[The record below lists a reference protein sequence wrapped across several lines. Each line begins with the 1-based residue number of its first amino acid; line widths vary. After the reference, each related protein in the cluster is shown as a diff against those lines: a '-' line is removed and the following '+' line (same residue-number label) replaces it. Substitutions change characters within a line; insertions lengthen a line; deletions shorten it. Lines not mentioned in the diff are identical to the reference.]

1 MSKYEQYIE
10 DVQNGRIVVGEL
22 MRLSVERF
30 QALRAQYIFKPKKVQ
45 KVIDFFHLL
54 RHFKGKTS
62 GKRFKLEP
70 WQEFIIAYI
79 FGLYCDD
86 GTRLVRNA
94 YIEMA
99 RKQGKTAFS
108 AGLALYCAFADGEP
122 GAEVDLAANSKEQ
135 AKIAYE
141 FCEAYAAQLDPKQ
154 NQLNRYRD
162 RINDKKTKSKLQV
175 FAADD
180 TKLDGFDASMYL
192 LDEYHAAKNS
202 RLRDVLQSSQGT
214 RKNPLGIIITTA
226 GFDKLGA
233 CYQYRTMCTEVLHG
247 VAQSDQ
253 LAVFI
258 YALDEE
264 DDWADPAVW
273 AKSNPNLGVTVQ
285 SSFIEGEVAEAK
297 NMPSAEVGVRTKTIN
312 QWCESS
318 DVWIPDHYI
327 LDAIQPVNPK
337 DYPDIDWYAGIDLAA
352 TTDLAAFALVGR
364 DEDSGKVYMWTKY
377 YLPRESLKE
386 NRFKE
391 LYGEWNRR
399 GWLTL
404 TPGNVTDYDIILD
417 DIRKMDDEIN
427 IVKVGYDSWNSTQFV
442 VNAELAGLP
451 MEAFS
456 QTLGNFNR
464 PTKEMERL
472 MLSGKV
478 VLDDNGI
485 NRHCFR
491 NVALAVDRN
500 GNTKPTK
507 QFAEKKIDGVIAM
520 LEGLG
525 LLISNT
531 SGGAWWA

>member
-1 MSKYEQYIE
+1 MKYEEYIE
-10 DVQNGRIVVGEL
+10 GVLNGTIIVGEL
-22 MRLSVERF
+22 MRLSVKRF
-30 QALRAQYIFKPKKVQ
+30 QELRTRYVFKPKKVQ
-45 KVIDFFHLL
+45 KVIDFFGLL

-62 GKRFKLEP
+62 GRKFVLQP
-70 WQEFIIAYI
+70 WQEFIVAYI
-79 FGLYCDD
+79 FGLYKKD
-86 GTRLVRNA
+86 GTRLVRNV

-108 AGLALYCAFADGEP
+108 AGLALYCAFADGEM

-135 AKIAYE
+135 ARIAYE
-141 FCEAYAAQLDPKQ
+141 FCEAYASQLDPKQ
-154 NQLNRYRD
+154 GQLNRFRD

-192 LDEYHAAKNS
+192 LDEYHAAKSS

-247 VAQSDQ
+247 VASQDS
-253 LAVFI
+253 LASFI
-258 YALDEE
+258 YTLDE
-264 DDWADPAVW
+264 DDEWDNPLVW
-273 AKSNPNLGVTVQ
+273 GKSNPNLGVTVQ
-285 SSFIEGEVAEAK
+285 EQFIASEVADAK

-318 DVWIPDHYI
+318 TVWIPDHYI
-327 LDAIQPVNPK
+327 LDATKPFNPK
-337 DYPDIDWYAGIDLAA
+337 DYPEMEWFGGVDLAA

-364 DEDSGKVYMWTKY
+364 NEEDGKVYMWCKY

-391 LYGEWNRR
+391 IYGEWHRR

-417 DIRKMDDEIN
+417 DIRKMDDEID
-427 IVKVGYDSWNSTQFV
+427 IIKIAYDAWNSTQFV
-442 VNAELAGLP
+442 VNAESAGLP
-451 MEAFS
+451 MQPFS
-456 QTLGNFNR
+456 QTLGNFNK

-472 MLSGKV
+472 MLSSRV

-507 QFAEKKIDGVIAM
+507 QYQEKKIDGVIAM

-525 LLISNT
+525 LLISD
-531 SGGAWWA
+531 SGGGSFFI

>member
-1 MSKYEQYIE
+1 MKYEQYID
-10 DVQNGRIVVGEL
+10 DVVNGNIVVGEL

-30 QALRAQYIFKPKKVQ
+30 QELRTRYVFKPKKVQ
-45 KVIDFFHLL
+45 KVIDFFALL

-62 GKRFKLEP
+62 GKKFVLEP
-70 WQEFIIAYI
+70 WQEFIVAYI
-79 FGLYCDD
+79 FGLYKED
-86 GTRLVRNA
+86 GTRLVRNV

-99 RKQGKTAFS
+99 RKQGKTAFA

-141 FCEAYAAQLDPKQ
+141 FCDAYASQLDPRSSV
-154 NQLNRYRD
+154 LARFRD

-192 LDEYHAAKNS
+192 LDEYHAAKS
-202 RLRDVLQSSQGT
+202 SKLRDVLQSSQGT

-247 VAQSDQ
+247 VSESDS

-258 YALDEE
+258 YALDEN
-264 DDWADPAVW
+264 DDWSDASVW
-273 AKSNPNLGVTVQ
+273 AKSNPNLGVTVTTA
-285 SSFIEGEVAEAK
+285 FIEKEVADAK

-312 QWCESS
+312 QWCDSK

-327 LDAIQPVNPK
+327 LDSIKQINPY
-337 DYPDIDWYAGIDLAA
+337 DYPDVEWFAGVDLAA

-364 DEDSGKVYMWTKY
+364 DEQSGDVLMWCKY

-391 LYGEWNRR
+391 VYGEWHRR

-417 DIRKMDDEIN
+417 DIRKMDDALRI
-427 IVKVGYDSWNSTQFV
+427 IKIGYDAWNSTQFV
-442 VNAELAGLP
+442 VNAESAGLP
-451 MEAFS
+451 MQPFS
-456 QTLGNFNR
+456 QTLGNFNK

-472 MLSGKV
+472 MLSGRVKM
-478 VLDDNGI
+478 DDNGI

-491 NVALAVDRN
+491 NVALSVDRN

-525 LLISNT
+525 LLISD
-531 SGGAWWA
+531 SGGGSFWG

>member
-1 MSKYEQYIE
+1 MKYEQYID
-10 DVQNGRIVVGEL
+10 DVLNDRIVVGEL
-22 MRLSVERF
+22 MRLSVQRF
-30 QALRAQYIFKPKKVQ
+30 QQLRTQYIFKPKKVQ
-45 KVIDFFHLL
+45 KVLDFFKLL

-62 GKRFKLEP
+62 GKIFALEA
-70 WQEFIIAYI
+70 WQEFIVAYL
-79 FGLYCDD
+79 FGLYNED

-99 RKQGKTAFS
+99 RKQGKTAFA

-141 FCEAYAAQLDPKQ
+141 FCEAYAAQLDPRGT
-154 NQLNRYRD
+154 QLSRYRD

-202 RLRDVLQSSQGT
+202 KLRDVLQSSQGT

-226 GFDKLGA
+226 GFDKLGV
-233 CYQYRTMCTEVLHG
+233 CYQYRTMCCEVLHG
-247 VAQSDQ
+247 VAQSDS
-253 LAVFI
+253 LAAFI
-258 YALDEE
+258 YSLDDE
-264 DDWADPAVW
+264 DDWADPSVW

-285 SSFIEGEVAEAK
+285 PAFIEGEVADAK
-297 NMPSAEVGVRTKTIN
+297 NMQSAEVGVRPKTIN

-327 LDAIQPVNPK
+327 LDSTQLFKPS
-337 DYPDIDWYAGIDLAA
+337 DYPDIDWYGGIDLSA

-364 DEDSGKVYMWTKY
+364 DEERGKVYMWTKY
-377 YLPRESLKE
+377 YLPAESLKE

-391 LYGEWNRR
+391 LYGDWYRR

-417 DIRKMDDEIN
+417 DIRKMDDEVN
-427 IVKVGYDSWNSTQFV
+427 IIKIAYDSWNSTQFV

-464 PTKEMERL
+464 PTKELERL
-472 MLSGKV
+472 MLSGKI
-478 VLDDNGI
+478 VLDSNGI

-507 QFAEKKIDGVIAM
+507 QFQEKKIDGVIAM

-525 LLISNT
+525 LLVSNT
-531 SGGAWWA
+531 GGTGFWV

>member
-1 MSKYEQYIE
+1 MKYEQYID
-10 DVQNGRIVVGEL
+10 DVLNDRIVVGEL
-22 MRLSVERF
+22 MRLSVQRF
-30 QALRAQYIFKPKKVQ
+30 QYMRTQYVFKPKKVQ
-45 KVIDFFHLL
+45 KVLDFFKLL

-62 GKRFKLEP
+62 GKIFALEA
-70 WQEFIIAYI
+70 WQEFIVAYL
-79 FGLYCDD
+79 FGLYNED

-99 RKQGKTAFS
+99 RKQGKTAFA

-141 FCEAYAAQLDPKQ
+141 FCEAYAAQLDPRGT
-154 NQLNRYRD
+154 QLSRYRD

-202 RLRDVLQSSQGT
+202 KLRDVLQSSQGT

-226 GFDKLGA
+226 GFDKLGV
-233 CYQYRTMCTEVLHG
+233 CYQYRTMCCEVLHG
-247 VAQSDQ
+247 VAKSDS
-253 LAVFI
+253 LAAFV
-258 YALDEE
+258 YSLDDE
-264 DDWADPAVW
+264 DDWADSSVW
-273 AKSNPNLGVTVQ
+273 AKSNPNIGVTVQ
-285 SSFIEGEVAEAK
+285 PAFIEGEVADAK

-327 LDAIQPVNPK
+327 LDSTQPFKPS
-337 DYPDIDWYAGIDLAA
+337 DYPDIDWYGGIDLSA

-364 DEDSGKVYMWTKY
+364 DEERGKIYMWTKY
-377 YLPRESLKE
+377 YLPAESLKE

-391 LYGEWNRR
+391 LYGDWYRR

-417 DIRKMDDEIN
+417 DIRKMDDEVN
-427 IVKVGYDSWNSTQFV
+427 IIKIAYDSWNSTQFV

-464 PTKEMERL
+464 PTKELERL
-472 MLSGKV
+472 MLSGKI
-478 VLDDNGI
+478 VLDSNGI

-507 QFAEKKIDGVIAM
+507 QFQEKKIDGVIAM

-525 LLISNT
+525 LLVSNT
-531 SGGAWWA
+531 GGTGFWA

>member
-1 MSKYEQYIE
+1 MKYEQYID
-10 DVQNGRIVVGEL
+10 DVLNDRIVVGEL
-22 MRLSVERF
+22 MRLSVQRF
-30 QALRAQYIFKPKKVQ
+30 QQLRTQYVFKPKKVQ
-45 KVIDFFHLL
+45 KVLDFFKLL

-62 GKRFKLEP
+62 GRIFALEA
-70 WQEFIIAYI
+70 WQEFIVAYL
-79 FGLYCDD
+79 FGLYNED

-99 RKQGKTAFS
+99 RKQGKTAFA

-141 FCEAYAAQLDPKQ
+141 FCEAYAAQLDPRGT
-154 NQLNRYRD
+154 QLSRYRD
-162 RINDKKTKSKLQV
+162 RINDKRTKSKLQV

-202 RLRDVLQSSQGT
+202 KLRDVLQSSQGT

-226 GFDKLGA
+226 GFDKLGV
-233 CYQYRTMCTEVLHG
+233 CYQYRTMCCEVLHG
-247 VAQSDQ
+247 VAKSDS
-253 LAVFI
+253 LAAFV
-258 YALDEE
+258 YSLDDE
-264 DDWADPAVW
+264 DDWADPSVW

-285 SSFIEGEVAEAK
+285 PAFIEGEVADAK

-327 LDAIQPVNPK
+327 LDSTQLFKPS
-337 DYPDIDWYAGIDLAA
+337 DYPDIDWYGGIDLSA

-364 DEDSGKVYMWTKY
+364 DEERGKVYMWTKY
-377 YLPRESLKE
+377 YLPAESLKE

-391 LYGEWNRR
+391 LYGDWYRR

-417 DIRKMDDEIN
+417 DIRKMDDEVN
-427 IVKVGYDSWNSTQFV
+427 IIKIAYDSWNSTQFV

-464 PTKEMERL
+464 PTKELERL
-472 MLSGKV
+472 MLSGKI
-478 VLDDNGI
+478 VLDSNGI

-507 QFAEKKIDGVIAM
+507 QFQEKKIDGVIAM

-525 LLISNT
+525 LLVSNT
-531 SGGAWWA
+531 GGTGFWV

>member
-1 MSKYEQYIE
+1 MKYEQYID
-10 DVQNGRIVVGEL
+10 DVLNDRIVVGEL
-22 MRLSVERF
+22 MRLSVQRF
-30 QALRAQYIFKPKKVQ
+30 QYMRTQYVFKPKKVQ
-45 KVIDFFHLL
+45 KVLDFFKLL

-62 GKRFKLEP
+62 GKIFALEA
-70 WQEFIIAYI
+70 WQEFIVAYL
-79 FGLYCDD
+79 FGLYNED

-99 RKQGKTAFS
+99 RKQGKTAFA

-141 FCEAYAAQLDPKQ
+141 FCEAYAAQLDPRGT
-154 NQLNRYRD
+154 QLSRYRD

-202 RLRDVLQSSQGT
+202 KLRDVLQSSQGT

-226 GFDKLGA
+226 GFDKLGV
-233 CYQYRTMCTEVLHG
+233 CYQYRIMCCEVLHG
-247 VAQSDQ
+247 VAQSDS
-253 LAVFI
+253 LAAFI
-258 YALDEE
+258 YSLDDE
-264 DDWADPAVW
+264 DDWSNPSVW

-285 SSFIEGEVAEAK
+285 PAFIEGEVADAK

-318 DVWIPDHYI
+318 EVWIPDHYI
-327 LDAIQPVNPK
+327 LDSTQPFNPS
-337 DYPDIDWYAGIDLAA
+337 DYPDIDWYGGIDLSA

-364 DEDSGKVYMWTKY
+364 DEERGKVYMWTKY
-377 YLPRESLKE
+377 YLPAESLKE

-391 LYGEWNRR
+391 LYGDWYRR

-417 DIRKMDDEIN
+417 DIRRMDDEVN
-427 IVKVGYDSWNSTQFV
+427 IIKIAYDSWNSTQFV

-464 PTKEMERL
+464 PTKELERL
-472 MLSGKV
+472 MLSGKI
-478 VLDDNGI
+478 VLDSNGI

-507 QFAEKKIDGVIAM
+507 QFQEKKIDGVIAM

-525 LLISNT
+525 LLVSNT
-531 SGGAWWA
+531 GGTGFWA

>member
-1 MSKYEQYIE
+1 MKYEQYID
-10 DVQNGRIVVGEL
+10 DVLNDRIVVGEL
-22 MRLSVERF
+22 MRLSVQRF
-30 QALRAQYIFKPKKVQ
+30 QQLRTQYVFKPKKVQ
-45 KVIDFFHLL
+45 KVLDFFKLL

-62 GKRFKLEP
+62 GRIFALEA
-70 WQEFIIAYI
+70 WQEFIVAYL
-79 FGLYCDD
+79 FGLYNED

-99 RKQGKTAFS
+99 RKQGKTAFA

-141 FCEAYAAQLDPKQ
+141 FCEAYAAQLDPRGT
-154 NQLNRYRD
+154 QLSRYRD
-162 RINDKKTKSKLQV
+162 RINDKRTKSKLQV

-202 RLRDVLQSSQGT
+202 KLRDVLQSSQGT

-226 GFDKLGA
+226 GFDKLGV
-233 CYQYRTMCTEVLHG
+233 CYQYRTMCCEVLHG
-247 VAQSDQ
+247 VAQSDS
-253 LAVFI
+253 LAAFI
-258 YALDEE
+258 YSLDDE
-264 DDWADPAVW
+264 DDWADPSVW

-285 SSFIEGEVAEAK
+285 PAFIEGEVADAK

-327 LDAIQPVNPK
+327 LDSTQLFKPS
-337 DYPDIDWYAGIDLAA
+337 DYPDIDWYGGIDLSA

-364 DEDSGKVYMWTKY
+364 DEERGKVYMWSKY
-377 YLPRESLKE
+377 YLPAESLKA

-391 LYGEWNRR
+391 LYGDWYRR

-417 DIRKMDDEIN
+417 DIRKMDDEVN
-427 IVKVGYDSWNSTQFV
+427 IIKIAYDSWNSTQFV

-464 PTKEMERL
+464 PTKELERL
-472 MLSGKV
+472 MLSGKI
-478 VLDDNGI
+478 VLDSNGI

-507 QFAEKKIDGVIAM
+507 QFQEKKIDGVIAM

-525 LLISNT
+525 LLVSNT
-531 SGGAWWA
+531 GGTGFWV

>member
-1 MSKYEQYIE
+1 MKYEQYI
-10 DVQNGRIVVGEL
+10 DNVLNDRIVVGEL
-22 MRLSVERF
+22 MRLSVQRF
-30 QALRAQYIFKPKKVQ
+30 QHLRTQYVFKPKKVQ
-45 KVIDFFHLL
+45 KVLDFFKLL

-62 GKRFKLEP
+62 GRIFALEA
-70 WQEFIIAYI
+70 WQEFIVAYL
-79 FGLYCDD
+79 FGLYNED

-99 RKQGKTAFS
+99 RKQGKTAFA

-141 FCEAYAAQLDPKQ
+141 FCEAYAAQLDPRGT
-154 NQLNRYRD
+154 QLSRYRD

-202 RLRDVLQSSQGT
+202 KLRDVLQSSQGT

-226 GFDKLGA
+226 GFDKLGV
-233 CYQYRTMCTEVLHG
+233 CYQYRTMCCEVLHG
-247 VAQSDQ
+247 VAQSDS
-253 LAVFI
+253 LAAFI
-258 YALDEE
+258 YSLDDE
-264 DDWADPAVW
+264 DDWADPSVW

-285 SSFIEGEVAEAK
+285 PAFIEGEVADAK

-327 LDAIQPVNPK
+327 LDSTQLFKPS
-337 DYPDIDWYAGIDLAA
+337 DYPDIDWYGGIDLSA

-364 DEDSGKVYMWTKY
+364 DEERGKVYMWTKY
-377 YLPRESLKE
+377 YLPAESLKE

-391 LYGEWNRR
+391 LYGDWYRR

-417 DIRKMDDEIN
+417 DIRKMDDEVN
-427 IVKVGYDSWNSTQFV
+427 IIKIAYDSWNSTQFV

-464 PTKEMERL
+464 PTKELERL
-472 MLSGKV
+472 MLSGKI
-478 VLDDNGI
+478 VLDSNGI

-507 QFAEKKIDGVIAM
+507 QFQEKKIDGVIAM

-525 LLISNT
+525 LLVSNT
-531 SGGAWWA
+531 GGTGFWV

>member
-1 MSKYEQYIE
+1 MKYEQYID
-10 DVQNGRIVVGEL
+10 DVLNDRIVVGEL
-22 MRLSVERF
+22 MRLSVQRF
-30 QALRAQYIFKPKKVQ
+30 QQLRTQYIFKPKKVQ
-45 KVIDFFHLL
+45 KVLDFFKLL

-62 GKRFKLEP
+62 GRIFALEA
-70 WQEFIIAYI
+70 WQEFIVAYL
-79 FGLYCDD
+79 FGLYNED

-99 RKQGKTAFS
+99 RKQGKTAFA

-141 FCEAYAAQLDPKQ
+141 FCEAYAAQLDPRGT
-154 NQLNRYRD
+154 QLSRYRD

-202 RLRDVLQSSQGT
+202 KLRDVLQSSQGT

-226 GFDKLGA
+226 GFDKLGV
-233 CYQYRTMCTEVLHG
+233 CYQYRTMCCEVLHG
-247 VAQSDQ
+247 VAQSDS
-253 LAVFI
+253 LAAFI
-258 YALDEE
+258 YSIDDNDEWDNPE
-264 DDWADPAVW
+264 VW
-273 AKSNPNLGVTVQ
+273 AKCNPNLGVTVTEDFIASEVQ
-285 SSFIEGEVAEAK
+285 SAK
-297 NMPSAEVGVRTKTIN
+297 NLPSAEVGVRTKTIN

-327 LDAIQPVNPK
+327 LDSTQLFKPS
-337 DYPDIDWYAGIDLAA
+337 DYPDIDWYGGIDLSA

-364 DEDSGKVYMWTKY
+364 DEERGKIYMWTKY
-377 YLPRESLKE
+377 YLPAESLKE

-391 LYGEWNRR
+391 LYGDWYRR

-417 DIRKMDDEIN
+417 DIRKMDDEVN
-427 IVKVGYDSWNSTQFV
+427 IIKIAYDSWNSTQFV

-464 PTKEMERL
+464 PTKELERL
-472 MLSGKV
+472 MLSGKI
-478 VLDDNGI
+478 VLDSNGI

-507 QFAEKKIDGVIAM
+507 QFQEKKIDGVIAM

-525 LLISNT
+525 LLVSNT
-531 SGGAWWA
+531 GGTGFWV

>member
-1 MSKYEQYIE
+1 MKYEQYID
-10 DVQNGRIVVGEL
+10 DVLNDRIVVGEL
-22 MRLSVERF
+22 MRLSVQRF
-30 QALRAQYIFKPKKVQ
+30 QQLRTQYVFKPKKVQ
-45 KVIDFFHLL
+45 KVLDFFKLL

-62 GKRFKLEP
+62 GRIFALEA
-70 WQEFIIAYI
+70 WQEFIVAYL
-79 FGLYCDD
+79 FGLYNED

-99 RKQGKTAFS
+99 RKQGKTAFA

-141 FCEAYAAQLDPKQ
+141 FCEAYAAQLDPRGT
-154 NQLNRYRD
+154 QLSRYRD
-162 RINDKKTKSKLQV
+162 RINDKRTKSKLQV

-202 RLRDVLQSSQGT
+202 KLRDVLQSSQGT
-214 RKNPLGIIITTA
+214 RKNPLGVVITTA
-226 GFDKLGA
+226 GFDKLGV
-233 CYQYRTMCTEVLHG
+233 CYQYRTMCCEVLHG
-247 VAQSDQ
+247 VAQSDS
-253 LAVFI
+253 LAAFI
-258 YALDEE
+258 YSLDDE
-264 DDWADPAVW
+264 DDWADPSVW

-285 SSFIEGEVAEAK
+285 PAFIEGEVADAK

-327 LDAIQPVNPK
+327 LDSTQLFKPS
-337 DYPDIDWYAGIDLAA
+337 DYPDIDWYGGIDLSA

-364 DEDSGKVYMWTKY
+364 DEERGKVYMWTKY
-377 YLPRESLKE
+377 YLPAESLKE

-391 LYGEWNRR
+391 LYGDWYRR

-417 DIRKMDDEIN
+417 DIRKMDDEVN
-427 IVKVGYDSWNSTQFV
+427 IIKIAYDSWNSTQFV

-464 PTKEMERL
+464 PTKELERL
-472 MLSGKV
+472 MLSGKI
-478 VLDDNGI
+478 VLDSNGI

-507 QFAEKKIDGVIAM
+507 QFQEKKIDGVIAM

-525 LLISNT
+525 LLVSNT
-531 SGGAWWA
+531 GGTGFWV

>member
-1 MSKYEQYIE
+1 MKYEQYID
-10 DVQNGRIVVGEL
+10 DVLNDRIVVGEL
-22 MRLSVERF
+22 MRLSVQRF
-30 QALRAQYIFKPKKVQ
+30 QHLRTQYVFKHKKVQ
-45 KVIDFFHLL
+45 KVLDFFKLL

-62 GKRFKLEP
+62 GKIFALEA
-70 WQEFIIAYI
+70 WQEFIVAYL
-79 FGLYCDD
+79 FGLYNED

-99 RKQGKTAFS
+99 RKQGKTAFA
-108 AGLALYCAFADGEP
+108 AGLALYCAFANGEP

-141 FCEAYAAQLDPKQ
+141 FCEAYAAQLDPRGT
-154 NQLNRYRD
+154 QLSRYRD

-202 RLRDVLQSSQGT
+202 KLRDVLQSSQGT

-226 GFDKLGA
+226 GFDKLGV
-233 CYQYRTMCTEVLHG
+233 CYQYRTMCCEVLHG
-247 VAQSDQ
+247 VAQSDS
-253 LAVFI
+253 LAAFI
-258 YALDEE
+258 YSLDDE
-264 DDWADPAVW
+264 DDWADPSVW

-285 SSFIEGEVAEAK
+285 PAFIEGEVANAK

-327 LDAIQPVNPK
+327 LDSTQLFKPS
-337 DYPDIDWYAGIDLAA
+337 DYPDIDWYGGIDLSA

-364 DEDSGKVYMWTKY
+364 DEERGKVYMWTKY
-377 YLPRESLKE
+377 YLPAESLKE

-391 LYGEWNRR
+391 LYGDWYRR

-417 DIRKMDDEIN
+417 DIRKMDDEVN
-427 IVKVGYDSWNSTQFV
+427 IIKIAYDSWNSTQFV

-464 PTKEMERL
+464 PTKELERL
-472 MLSGKV
+472 MLSGKI
-478 VLDDNGI
+478 VLDSNGI

-507 QFAEKKIDGVIAM
+507 QFQEKKIDGVIAM

-525 LLISNT
+525 LLVSNT
-531 SGGAWWA
+531 GGTGFWV